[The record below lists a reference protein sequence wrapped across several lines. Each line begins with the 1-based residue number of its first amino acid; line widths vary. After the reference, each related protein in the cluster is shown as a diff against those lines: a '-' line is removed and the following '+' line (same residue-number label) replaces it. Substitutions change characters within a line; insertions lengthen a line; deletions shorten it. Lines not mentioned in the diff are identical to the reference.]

1 MAGDPLQS
9 FTEHLQTALENTTFA
24 KLSLG
29 AYRGP
34 TAGLR
39 GIMIREVEIRGER
52 RLNFA
57 WRYAD
62 HETSQHY
69 SLAEGT
75 DRVRELLG
83 AEFAGGHLFTTE
95 RDWHLEIDGAQRA
108 RISSGRPSVPV
119 RPSTRHDRS
128 KPRPMDRRSTWLH
141 ALGVMNERGEVRERM
156 GDKWRQ
162 INRFTENI
170 AALFDA
176 SELAGRESLS
186 IVDMGCGKGY
196 LTFAAYDYFANVR
209 GLDVAVLGVE
219 VRSGLVEFC
228 NDVARECGFTGLRF
242 QAGMIGD
249 LDMPAADILI
259 ALHACDTA
267 TDEAIFRGI
276 TANASLIICAPC
288 CHKELRPQMHAPEVL
303 RPLLRHGIMMDR
315 EAEMV
320 TDGLRALLLER
331 SGYSTR
337 VFEFIATEHTP
348 KNNMV
353 VGIRHQRPVDV
364 DAARRQIA
372 SMKQFFGI
380 EHQRLEEL
388 LEEHMRHE
396 I

>member
-1 MAGDPLQS
+1 MAGNPLQS
-9 FTEHLQTALENTTFA
+9 FAEHLETALENTTFA

-29 AYRGP
+29 AYRGS

-39 GIMIREVEIRGER
+39 GIVAREVEIRGER
-52 RLNFA
+52 RLNFT
-57 WRYAD
+57 WRFAD
-62 HETSQHY
+62 HETSRHY
-69 SLAEGT
+69 SLADGIGH
-75 DRVRELLG
+75 VRELLG
-83 AEFAGGHLFTTE
+83 TEFASGHLFTTE
-95 RDWHLEIDGAQRA
+95 RDWHLEIDSAQRA
-108 RISSGRPSVPV
+108 RISSGRPSVAV
-119 RPSTRHDRS
+119 RPSTSHDRS
-128 KPRPMDRRSTWLH
+128 KPRPTDRRSAWLH
-141 ALGVMNERGEVRERM
+141 ALGVTNERGEVREKM

-176 SELAGRESLS
+176 SELAGRSTLS

-209 GLDVAVLGVE
+209 GLEVAVLGVE
-219 VRSGLVEFC
+219 ARPNLAAFC
-228 NDVARECGFTGLRF
+228 NDVARECGFSGLRF
-242 QAGMIGD
+242 QAGLIGD
-249 LDMPAADILI
+249 LDLPAVDILI

-267 TDEAIFRGI
+267 TDEAIYKGI
-276 TANASLIICAPC
+276 TAGASLIICAPC
-288 CHKELRPQMHAPEVL
+288 CHKELRPQMHAPDVL

-331 SGYSTR
+331 SGYSAR

-353 VGIRHQRPVDV
+353 VGIRHHRPVDV
-364 DAARRQIA
+364 AAAERQIA

-380 EHQRLEEL
+380 EHQRLEEML
-388 LEEHMRHE
+388 RKT
-396 I
+396 